1 MSSIQIS
8 SQSQLDAALSTAKGG
23 ETLVL
28 TKGNYNLTLSNK
40 TFTTP
45 VTIVSADANYPAHF
59 SCIKLTSVTGMTFKS
74 LDIGRGL
81 SSTESPEAAAMAKVT
96 GGGNITFDSNH
107 IHGSMDGNAL
117 NDGIGLMIKSVN
129 GVTVSNNEFE
139 QLGRG
144 AQLFGL
150 TNLKVTNNNL
160 HDIRSDGLDLS
171 AVKGVLIDGNLFANF
186 QRNSTDHPDAIQFQT
201 INTTSPSSNIVIR
214 NNVVQTGSGSGMQGI
229 FMTDQ
234 MGTLPYQNV
243 TINNNMVI
251 GSNMPNGI
259 MVSSANNLAVTNN
272 TVVSPTNDSNPVWI
286 RLGTITGTK
295 TYSGNI
301 ADSGGQ
307 MTPQQAFT
315 PAQLSLLTSSY
326 LSKLTPSQLI
336 TSGFGYQLTSSTSTS
351 GSTSSSTS
359 GSSISEPVISSPAP
373 TPTSTPTPAP
383 TPTPTPTPTTSG
395 TTSGST
401 TTTSTGTRTIL
412 IGSQSQLDAALS
424 AAKGGEVLALATGA
438 YSISLSSKAYASK
451 VTITSQNASSPARL
465 SFLSLRGVSNV
476 TFKSLDIG
484 RSLKAGENPT
494 SVYMGKVTSGS
505 SNITFD
511 TVHVHGSLDGNPN
524 NDGQGLL
531 IDQSKNVTVTN
542 SQFEQLGR
550 PMMITN
556 SNGVTLAGNYVHNT
570 TSGIYTNG
578 VTNLV
583 QTSTAVTTASLSKVA
598 VSTTST
604 YADATTA
611 FAPAS
616 LSDTL
621 AYSTTST
628 SSTSTA
634 AASTSLSK
642 STLSANSLITAST
655 KTYKPAGTISLST
668 VQTRQAL
675 YQLAGVN

>member
-8 SQSQLDAALSTAKGG
+8 SQSQLDAALSTASGG

-28 TKGNYNLTLSNK
+28 AKGNYNLTLSSK
-40 TFTTP
+40 TFNTP
-45 VTIVSADANYPAHF
+45 VTITSADPSNPAHF

-81 SSTESPEAAAMAKVT
+81 TSSESPEASAMAKVT

-150 TNLKVTNNNL
+150 TNLNVTNNNL

-186 QRNSTDHPDAIQFQT
+186 QRSSTDHPDAIQFQT

-214 NNVVQTGSGSGMQGI
+214 NNVVQTGSGTGMQGI

-251 GSNMPNGI
+251 GANMPNGI

-272 TVVSPTNDSNPVWI
+272 TVVSPTDDSNPVWI

-307 MTPQQAFT
+307 KTPQQAFT
-315 PAQLSLLTSSY
+315 SAQLSLLTTSY
-326 LSKLTPSQLI
+326 LSKLTASQLI
-336 TSGFGYQLTSSTSTS
+336 VSGFGYQPTGSTSTS
-351 GSTSSSTS
+351 GSTSLSSTS
-359 GSSISEPVISSPAP
+359 
-373 TPTSTPTPAP
+373 TTSTSGTVTSSP
-383 TPTPTPTPTTSG
+383 TPTPTTTTSG

-401 TTTSTGTRTIL
+401 TTTTSTGTKTIL
-412 IGSQSQLDAALS
+412 ISSQTQLDAALS
-424 AAKGGEVLALATGA
+424 AATGGEVLALATGA

-451 VTITSQNASSPARL
+451 VTITSQDTSHPARL
-465 SFLSLRGVSNV
+465 SYLSLKGSSNI

-484 RSLKAGENPT
+484 RALKAGENPS
-494 SVYMGKVTSGS
+494 SVYMGKVTAGS

-511 TVHVHGSLDGNPN
+511 SVHVHGSLDGNPN

-531 IDQSKNVTVTN
+531 IDQSKNITVSN
-542 SQFEQLGR
+542 SNFEQLGR
-550 PMMITN
+550 PLMITN
-556 SNGVTLAGNYVHNT
+556 SNGVTLAANDIHNT
-570 TSGIYTNG
+570 ASGVYTNG

-598 VSTTST
+598 VSTST
-604 YADATTA
+604 TAYADATTA

-642 STLSANSLITAST
+642 STLSASSLITAST
-655 KTYKPAGTISLST
+655 KTYKSAGTISLPT
-668 VQTRQAL
+668 AQTRQAL

>member
-1 MSSIQIS
+1 
-8 SQSQLDAALSTAKGG
+8 
-23 ETLVL
+23 
-28 TKGNYNLTLSNK
+28 
-40 TFTTP
+40 
-45 VTIVSADANYPAHF
+45 
-59 SCIKLTSVTGMTFKS
+59 
-74 LDIGRGL
+74 
-81 SSTESPEAAAMAKVT
+81 
-96 GGGNITFDSNH
+96 
-107 IHGSMDGNAL
+107 
-117 NDGIGLMIKSVN
+117 
-129 GVTVSNNEFE
+129 
-139 QLGRG
+139 
-144 AQLFGL
+144 
-150 TNLKVTNNNL
+150 
-160 HDIRSDGLDLS
+160 
-171 AVKGVLIDGNLFANF
+171 
-186 QRNSTDHPDAIQFQT
+186 
-201 INTTSPSSNIVIR
+201 
-214 NNVVQTGSGSGMQGI
+214 
-229 FMTDQ
+229 
-234 MGTLPYQNV
+234 
-243 TINNNMVI
+243 
-251 GSNMPNGI
+251 
-259 MVSSANNLAVTNN
+259 
-272 TVVSPTNDSNPVWI
+272 
-286 RLGTITGTK
+286 
-295 TYSGNI
+295 
-301 ADSGGQ
+301 
-307 MTPQQAFT
+307 
-315 PAQLSLLTSSY
+315 
-326 LSKLTPSQLI
+326 
-336 TSGFGYQLTSSTSTS
+336 
-351 GSTSSSTS
+351 
-359 GSSISEPVISSPAP
+359 
-373 TPTSTPTPAP
+373 
-383 TPTPTPTPTTSG
+383 
-395 TTSGST
+395 
-401 TTTSTGTRTIL
+401 
-412 IGSQSQLDAALS
+412 
-424 AAKGGEVLALATGA
+424 
-438 YSISLSSKAYASK
+438 LSSKAYASK
-451 VTITSQNASSPARL
+451 VTITSQNVSSPARL

-570 TSGIYTNG
+570 ASGIYTNG

-642 STLSANSLITAST
+642 SALSASSLITAST
-655 KTYKPAGTISLST
+655 KTYKSAGTISLPT